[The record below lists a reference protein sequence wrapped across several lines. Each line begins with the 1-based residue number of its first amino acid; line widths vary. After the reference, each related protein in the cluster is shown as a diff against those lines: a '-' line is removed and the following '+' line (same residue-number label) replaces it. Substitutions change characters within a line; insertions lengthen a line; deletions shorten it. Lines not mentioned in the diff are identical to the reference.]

1 MIDLSIKKLL
11 KVKKDIRDAIVEKGV
26 TIADDNNFEEYPKQI
41 RKITGSGGGSVET
54 STLNNVVNSSS
65 KAVSVGDKVFL
76 NQFTAIKGDENYLT
90 GDTPTYLK
98 YLSVDGNFLY
108 SANATGL
115 PSYAQLENLSI
126 KNDFMQ
132 SYTVN
137 NGHYDFGPNGE
148 LLSRNI
154 ITASGSNTPEE
165 IRDDKIYWKKY
176 ITYYHGYAY
185 IGEDIYIIH
194 KQDENK
200 NYVAKVD
207 LDSGEDIK
215 LWNITDVDW
224 ESASNKSQCVAI
236 RKNNKIYVYEFN
248 KNIVIIIDESTD
260 SVEIKNLNL
269 KRMQKSDIRPV
280 AVTSDHKFIMFTPH
294 SLSLYS
300 FNLIRCDSDIDLTEL
315 KLDDCGNLKL
325 MAKFTENYQFFFN
338 RFNQILSV
346 QSSGSKK
353 ENLIL
358 QYIGCDE
365 KNLPLFQEIKIQ
377 KPAKYSNFD
386 FVNVP
391 ASIDGAC
398 TKLTYKLEYY
408 SDRVTVIQALNDFSQ
423 FEIVDPYLC
432 NSTSLQGVVLKNA
445 ESGQKT
451 SVQTYKIDE
460 AVATVKTNINAEIE
474 IVGGV
479 Q

>member
-1 MIDLSIKKLL
+1 MWS
-11 KVKKDIRDAIVEKGV
+11 
-26 TIADDNNFEEYPKQI
+26 
-41 RKITGSGGGSVET
+41 
-54 STLNNVVNSSS
+54 
-65 KAVSVGDKVFL
+65 
-76 NQFTAIKGDENYLT
+76 
-90 GDTPTYLK
+90 
-98 YLSVDGNFLY
+98 
-108 SANATGL
+108 
-115 PSYAQLENLSI
+115 
-126 KNDFMQ
+126 
-132 SYTVN
+132 
-137 NGHYDFGPNGE
+137 
-148 LLSRNI
+148 
-154 ITASGSNTPEE
+154 
-165 IRDDKIYWKKY
+165 
-176 ITYYHGYAY
+176 
-185 IGEDIYIIH
+185 
-194 KQDENK
+194 
-200 NYVAKVD
+200 
-207 LDSGEDIK
+207 
-215 LWNITDVDW
+215 NITDVDW
-224 ESASNKSQCVAI
+224 ASGYQKSQCVAI

-260 SVEIKNLNL
+260 NVEIKNLNL

-280 AVTSDHKFIMFTPH
+280 AVTSDHKFIMFTPYGVSNH
-294 SLSLYS
+294 P

-325 MAKFTENYQFFFN
+325 MANLNEYRFFFN

-346 QSSGSKK
+346 QGVDSKK

-386 FVNVP
+386 FAALP

-398 TKLTYKLEYY
+398 TKLTYKLEHY
-408 SDRVTVIQALNDFSQ
+408 SDCVTVIQSLNDFSQ